1 MKCKNKIA
9 TLLTLTLLGSCSTI
23 YEKEGIFNNGYSDS
37 RVAQDVFL
45 VTFRAN
51 ERTNPEKVR
60 KYALRR
66 AAEVCLEHGF
76 SYFAVLEQIDS
87 STKKN
92 LYYPSLRFKIQCYHS
107 KPLDRDVIDA
117 RQMG

>member
-1 MKCKNKIA
+1 MKCKSKIA
-9 TLLTLTLLGSCSTI
+9 ALAALALLGSCSTI
-23 YEKEGIFNNGYSDS
+23 YEKEGFFNNGYSDS
-37 RVAQDVFL
+37 RVAQDIFL

-76 SYFAVLEQIDS
+76 NYFTVLEQTDS
-87 STKKN
+87 NTKKN

-107 KPLDRDVIDA
+107 KPLDREVIDA
-117 RQMG
+117 RQVH